1 MKVNTPTAIFL
12 GLALIGLYLSPNA
25 KAYWKDSD
33 WNVGFQKVCDG
44 NPDWAEENGNRFLRF
59 TLENGRIGGCS
70 SDRKERHGAPYWERN
85 LVEYALSEDRYI
97 IRFEARFYK
106 GFVGRREAFMQI
118 HGYTPGAGCTPLLMF
133 KFGSMDSFNF
143 HTLPYLSMTRDADP
157 DVKQYDYTTKIG
169 PITKSSIPLSL
180 EPIETDYELI
190 GKWHGVKLELD
201 LTSNPGKVSL
211 FWNGKKEIDN
221 MDFINPGCFTPRID
235 FGIYRPGNDSKNH
248 PNKTSIFD
256 VDKIQIQKLN
266 D

>member
-1 MKVNTPTAIFL
+1 MKSAMLV
-12 GLALIGLYLSPNA
+12 LIALYLFIFSPNA

-33 WNVGFQKVCDG
+33 WNVGFRPVCDG
-44 NPDWAEENGNRFLRF
+44 NPEWAEENGNKFLRF
-59 TLENGRIGGCS
+59 TLENGRIGGCK
-70 SDRKERHGAPYWERN
+70 SDNQERHSAPYWERS
-85 LVEYALSEDRYI
+85 LVEYDLSEDKYI

-106 GFVGRREAFMQI
+106 GFVGEREAFMQI
-118 HGYTPGAGCTPLLMF
+118 HGYTSGMNCKPLLMF
-133 KFGSMDSFNF
+133 KFGNAEGGINR
-143 HTLPYLSMTRDADP
+143 HTVPYLSMTRHADP
-157 DVKQYDYTTKIG
+157 DVKQADYATKIG

-180 EPIETDYELI
+180 EPLETDSNDYELI

-221 MDFINPGCFTPRID
+221 MNFINPSCFTPRID
-235 FGIYRPGNDSKNH
+235 FGIYRPGNDSKNY